1 MILDIESPST
11 FITNVSTLSRDSNK
25 LNTVKLKV
33 VYKDGFIYLT
43 RKNRDSSW
51 YKNLL
56 ENNYAE
62 IEINNNLLSGNAFEM
77 MNEKEKIEISKIKY
91 DNERSLEQRYGFR
104 LEIKE
109 TVSYTHLTLPTI
121 CSV

>member
-77 MNEKEKIEISKIKY
+77 INEKEKIEISKIKY

-109 TVSYTHLTLPTI
+109 KI
-121 CSV
+121 K

>member
-51 YKNLL
+51 YINLL
-56 ENNYAE
+56 E
-62 IEINNNLLSGNAFEM
+62 
-77 MNEKEKIEISKIKY
+77 
-91 DNERSLEQRYGFR
+91 
-104 LEIKE
+104 
-109 TVSYTHLTLPTI
+109 TI
-121 CSV
+121 CMIIYMSA

>member
-43 RKNRDSSW
+43 RKNRDSSL

-62 IEINNNLLSGNAFEM
+62 LEINNNLLSGNAFEM

-109 TVSYTHLTLPTI
+109 KI
-121 CSV
+121 K